1 MEDIRIENAKTQQ
14 FEEVRQIIELHKSK
28 ALREVNN
35 ELVLSAWEVGG
46 YISERLK
53 KSVWGSQTVKQLS
66 EYLRKQNPSLRG
78 YSRRYLYNM
87 VEFYNCYTSP
97 EFEASMQRWPQLNK
111 PYNTSKQIVQPI
123 VAQMQQVETK
133 KVEIVQPLVAQ
144 LKRIP
149 QFLLSVSFSSHIVIM
164 SNCRDME
171 AKVFYALY
179 SYREHL
185 TKRNLERA
193 IHNDTMGSLLGDG
206 HNLSA
211 GLKKLYPNANVEIKD
226 RLMVD
231 FLGLPSKHSERRLHK
246 SIIEHGK
253 EFMEELGNDFLFM
266 GSEYPLDVGGSTFKV
281 DLLYF
286 HRGLQCLVAIE
297 LKATPFRPSYMGQ
310 LEFYLE
316 ALDRDVRRSNE
327 NPSVG
332 ILLCQE
338 SNRTVVEYAM
348 SRSLS
353 PTMVAEYES
362 KLIPKEIMQR
372 ALDEFVGFLSSESD
386 SCKE

>member
-1 MEDIRIENAKTQQ
+1 
-14 FEEVRQIIELHKSK
+14 
-28 ALREVNN
+28 
-35 ELVLSAWEVGG
+35 
-46 YISERLK
+46 
-53 KSVWGSQTVKQLS
+53 
-66 EYLRKQNPSLRG
+66 
-78 YSRRYLYNM
+78 
-87 VEFYNCYTSP
+87 
-97 EFEASMQRWPQLNK
+97 MQRWPQLDK
-111 PYNTSKQIVQPI
+111 PYISSKQIVHPV
-123 VAQMQQVETK
+123 VAQIQQAETK
-133 KVEIVQPLVAQ
+133 AIEIVQPVVAQ
-144 LKRIP
+144 LKRLP
-149 QFLLSVSFSSHIVIM
+149 QFLLSVSFTNHIVIM
-164 SNCRDME
+164 NNCRDME
-171 AKVFYALY
+171 AKVFYTLY
-179 SYREHL
+179 SYREHMS
-185 TKRNLERA
+185 KRNLERA
-193 IHNDTMGSLLGDG
+193 IHNDAMGSLLGDG
-206 HNLSA
+206 HNLST
-211 GLKKLYPNANVEIKD
+211 GLKKLYPNANMEIKD

-231 FLGLPSKHSERRLHK
+231 FLGLPPKHSERRLHK

-266 GSEYPLDVGGSTFKV
+266 GSEFPLEVGGSTFKV

-297 LKATPFRPSYMGQ
+297 LKATPFKPSYMGQ

-353 PTMVAEYES
+353 ATMVTEYES

-372 ALDEFVGFLSSESD
+372 ALDEFVGFLSSESVD
-386 SCKE
+386 HKEEKQ